1 MSKKENIET
10 LCVQAG
16 YEPKNGE
23 ARIPAISQSITFKY
37 DKTRDV
43 QDLFDLKTAGH
54 FYSRLSNPT
63 VEVLEKKLAALE
75 GGIGAVA
82 TSSGQAAV
90 TIAILT
96 LAQGGD
102 HIVAANNIYGGVHSL
117 LGTTLKRLGI
127 ESTFVAYNDLE
138 AFEGAIQENTKA
150 IFAETVSN
158 PSVEVL
164 DIEGLAEIA
173 HRHKLPLIVDN
184 TFATPVLCRPFDHGA
199 DVIIHSTSKYID
211 GHATSIGGVLI
222 DSGNYDWAQGKT
234 PLLTDKDPAYHGL
247 SYTETFGQAAYLTR
261 ARAVYVRDF
270 GNSQTPFNAFLTN
283 LGAETLALRME
294 KHSENA
300 LKVAKFLEGH
310 DKVEWV
316 RYPFLESSPSY
327 ENAKKYLKAGSGV
340 ISFGVKGGRDEA
352 AKVIDA
358 FKFITLVVHVADV
371 RTHALHPASSTHRQL
386 SDQEL
391 LEAGIEKNL
400 IRLSVGIE
408 NPEDIIED
416 LDQALR
422 A

>member
-37 DKTRDV
+37 DKTKDV

-164 DIEGLAEIA
+164 DIESLAEIA

-211 GHATSIGGVLI
+211 GHATSIGGALI

-247 SYTETFGQAAYLTR
+247 SYTETFGKAAYLTR

>member
-37 DKTRDV
+37 DKTKDV

-173 HRHKLPLIVDN
+173 HRYKLPLIVDN

-327 ENAKKYLKAGSGV
+327 ETAKKYLKAGSGV

>member
-37 DKTRDV
+37 DKTKDV

-82 TSSGQAAV
+82 TSSGQAAA
-90 TIAILT
+90 TIGILT
-96 LAQGGD
+96 LAQAGD

-117 LGTTLKRLGI
+117 LTTTLKRLGI

-164 DIEGLAEIA
+164 DIESLAEIA

-371 RTHALHPASSTHRQL
+371 RTHALHPVSSTHRQL

>member
-37 DKTRDV
+37 DKTKDV

-164 DIEGLAEIA
+164 DIESLAEIA

-300 LKVAKFLEGH
+300 LKVAKFLEDH

>member
-37 DKTRDV
+37 DKTKDV

-294 KHSENA
+294 RHSENA

-316 RYPFLESSPSY
+316 RYPFLESSPSH

>member
-37 DKTRDV
+37 DKTKDV

>member
-37 DKTRDV
+37 DKTKDV

-247 SYTETFGQAAYLTR
+247 SYTETFGKAAYLTR

-300 LKVAKFLEGH
+300 LKVAKFLESH

>member
-37 DKTRDV
+37 DKTKDV

-164 DIEGLAEIA
+164 DIESLAEIA

>member
-37 DKTRDV
+37 DKTKDV

-82 TSSGQAAV
+82 TSSGQAAA

-96 LAQGGD
+96 LAQAGD

>member
-37 DKTRDV
+37 DKTKDV

-164 DIEGLAEIA
+164 DIESLAEIA

-300 LKVAKFLEGH
+300 LKVAKFLEDH

-408 NPEDIIED
+408 NPEDIIKD